1 MNWHRLWPGR
11 AIASIAP
18 MVALG
23 TVLCASPGIARAEA
37 PGPGASAVHV
47 VGMDTDDADEQAD
60 AFTAVLRARLKEM
73 PGFSLGD
80 SQQALGMLT
89 TAMKCKGKQP
99 DGDCEQKIATQL
111 SAERFI
117 WGTVQKSKGQATV
130 ELHLFRRGKGSSPP
144 VRETYPDSLKDP
156 RDPALQKLVGNLLGQ
171 LLGVPTAQPATAR
184 IRANNYDCPVAVD
197 GERKGELDHGALQV
211 EVGPGPHTFELL
223 KPCVTVKKTVTIS
236 AGGSALVDLSG
247 ATTTPPKETGGSGTN
262 VRPIVGW
269 SLVGVG
275 AASMA
280 FSSYFGIR
288 YLNNRSE
295 AQDKWAAVPNDNKKV
310 FVGVSADGSSF
321 DAGRCS
327 SAAAK
332 PATGAAT
339 DRSLCDANTNAT
351 TNSTVFWVASSV
363 GAAMVIGGV
372 IVLVTGDK
380 EDKQPL
386 KGRVDGPRNL
396 QLAPVLGSTPG
407 AVLSGEF

>member
-1 MNWHRLWPGR
+1 MAAFG
-11 AIASIAP
+11 A
-18 MVALG
+18 ALLA
-23 TVLCASPGIARAEA
+23 VPAAARAEA

-47 VGMDTDDADEQAD
+47 VGLDTDDADEQAD

-144 VRETYPDSLKDP
+144 VRESYPDTLKDP
-156 RDPALQKLVGNLLGQ
+156 RDPALQKIASKLLGQ
-171 LLGVPTAQPATAR
+171 LLGVPSAAQPATAR
-184 IRANNYDCPVAVD
+184 VRANNYDCPVAVD
-197 GERKGELDHGALQV
+197 GERKGELDHGALQL

-223 KPCVTVKKTVTIS
+223 KPCVTVKKTVTIP

-247 ATTTPPKETGGSGTN
+247 ATTTPPKETGGGGTN
-262 VRPIVGW
+262 IRPIVGW

-275 AASMA
+275 VASIA
-280 FSSYFGIR
+280 FSSFFGVR
-288 YLNNRSE
+288 YLKNRSD
-295 AQDKWAAVPNDNKKV
+295 AQDKWTSAPASS
-310 FVGVSADGSSF
+310 FVGVIVSRDANGKESYSF
-321 DAGRCS
+321 DSGKCS
-327 SAAAK
+327 SAAAA
-332 PATGAAT
+332 PATGTAS

-351 TNSTVFWVASSV
+351 TNSTVFWVAAGA
-363 GAAMVIGGV
+363 GAALVTGGI

-380 EDKQPL
+380 EDKQPV
-386 KGRVDGPRNL
+386 KGRVDGPRNI
-396 QLAPVLGSTPG
+396 QIAPVLGSTSG

>member
-1 MNWHRLWPGR
+1 
-11 AIASIAP
+11 

-23 TVLCASPGIARAEA
+23 AALFAVPGTARAEA

-47 VGMDTDDADEQAD
+47 VGIDTDDADEQAD
-60 AFTAVLRARLKEM
+60 AFTAVLRSRLKEM

-99 DGDCEQKIATQL
+99 DADCEQKIATQL

-130 ELHLFRRGKGSSPP
+130 ELHLFRRGKGSSPA
-144 VRETYPDSLKDP
+144 VRESYPDTWKDP
-156 RDPALQKLVGNLLGQ
+156 RDPALQKLATKLLGQ
-171 LLGVPTAQPATAR
+171 LLGVSPAAQPATAR
-184 IRANNYDCPVAVD
+184 IRANNFDCPVAVD
-197 GERKGELDHGALQV
+197 GERKGELDHGALQL

-223 KPCVTVKKTVTIS
+223 KPCVTVKKTVTIP

-262 VRPIVGW
+262 IRPIVGW

-275 AASMA
+275 VASMA
-280 FSSYFGIR
+280 FSSFFGIR
-288 YLNNRSE
+288 YLKNRSD
-295 AQDKWAAVPNDNKKV
+295 AQDKWTSAPASS
-310 FVGVSADGSSF
+310 FVGVVVSRDPSGKESYSF
-321 DAGRCS
+321 DSGKCS
-327 SAAAK
+327 SAA
-332 PATGAAT
+332 PATGTAS
-339 DRSLCDANTNAT
+339 DRSLCDANTNAN
-351 TNSTVFWVASSV
+351 TNSTVFWVAAGA
-363 GAAMVIGGV
+363 GAALVTGGI
-372 IVLVTGDK
+372 IVLVTGEK

-386 KGRVDGPRNL
+386 KGRVDGPRNI
-396 QLAPVLGSTPG
+396 QLAPVLGSTSG

>member
-1 MNWHRLWPGR
+1 MLF
-11 AIASIAP
+11 AA
-18 MVALG
+18 
-23 TVLCASPGIARAEA
+23 PGIARAEA

-60 AFTAVLRARLKEM
+60 AFTAVLRSRLKEM

-99 DGDCEQKIATQL
+99 DADCEQKIATQL

-117 WGTVQKSKGQATV
+117 WGSVQKSKGQATV

-144 VRETYPDSLKDP
+144 VRESYPDTLKDP
-156 RDPALQKLVGNLLGQ
+156 RDPALQKVATKLLGQ
-171 LLGVPTAQPATAR
+171 LLGVSAAAQPATAR
-184 IRANNYDCPVAVD
+184 VRANNYDCPVAVD
-197 GERKGELDHGALQV
+197 GDRKGELDHGALQI

-223 KPCVTVKKTVTIS
+223 KPCATVKKTVTIP

-247 ATTTPPKETGGSGTN
+247 GTTTPPKETGGSGTN
-262 VRPIVGW
+262 IRPIVGW

-275 AASMA
+275 AASIA
-280 FSSYFGIR
+280 FSSFFGIR
-288 YLNNRSE
+288 YLKNRSD
-295 AQDKWAAVPNDNKKV
+295 AQDKWTAQNNKAV

-321 DAGRCS
+321 DAGKCS
-327 SAAAK
+327 SPA
-332 PATGAAT
+332 PATGAAS

-351 TNSTVFWVASSV
+351 TNSTVFWVAAGA
-363 GAAMVIGGV
+363 GAALVTGGIV
-372 IVLVTGDK
+372 VLVTGEK
-380 EDKQPL
+380 EDKQPM
-386 KGRVDGPRNL
+386 KGRGDGPRNL
-396 QLAPVLGSTPG
+396 QLAPVLGSTSG